1 MEEMT
6 DFFESLAKL
15 IHLLEGKST
24 SQLKLMEDVIHS
36 RRRSIAQLELLKE
49 ESHRSYETAL
59 VMEKGRTI

>member
-1 MEEMT
+1 MM
-6 DFFESLAKL
+6 DFYETLASL

-49 ESHRSYETAL
+49 ESHRSYETTL
-59 VMEKGRTI
+59 VMEKGRTV

>member
-1 MEEMT
+1 MT
-6 DFFESLAKL
+6 DFYETLASL

-49 ESHRSYETAL
+49 ESHRSYETTL

>member
-1 MEEMT
+1 MAEVT
-6 DFFESLAKL
+6 DFFESLSSL

-24 SQLKLMEDVIHS
+24 SQLKIMEDVIHS
-36 RRRSIAQLELLKE
+36 RRQSISRVERLKE

>member
-1 MEEMT
+1 MEEVT
-6 DFFESLAKL
+6 SFFDSLAKL

-49 ESHRSYETAL
+49 ESHRSYETTL
-59 VMEKGRTI
+59 IMEKGRTV